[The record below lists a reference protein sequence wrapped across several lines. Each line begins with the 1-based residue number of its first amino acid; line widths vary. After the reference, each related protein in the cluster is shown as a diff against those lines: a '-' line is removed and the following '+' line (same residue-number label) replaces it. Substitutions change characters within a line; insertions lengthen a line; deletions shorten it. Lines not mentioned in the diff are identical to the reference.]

1 MNKSLFNSQITG
13 GKSTSQT
20 FCKNGSLLMNRSKAT
35 EFSRVNISP
44 QKKDKQLDIIN
55 SMFNSYNFLKTKD
68 KDSLQKII
76 K

>member
-1 MNKSLFNSQITG
+1 MNKSLFNGQITG
-13 GKSTSQT
+13 GESTSQT
-20 FCKNGSLLMNRSKAT
+20 FYKTCSLMNGSKAT

-44 QKKDKQLDIIN
+44 QKKNKQLDIIK

-68 KDSLQKII
+68 RDSLQKII